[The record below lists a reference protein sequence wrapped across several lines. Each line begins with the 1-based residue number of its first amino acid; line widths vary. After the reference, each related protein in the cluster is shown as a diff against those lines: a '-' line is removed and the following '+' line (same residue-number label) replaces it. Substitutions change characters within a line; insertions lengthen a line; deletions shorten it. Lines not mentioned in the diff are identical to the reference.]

1 MGYEA
6 NTGLGVNNHY
16 GTRETGNGI
25 GVIKTEGAYNELSVD
40 ITGDMLNNTFRPAM
54 VIPAGSLIVSAFVD
68 VSEVFVLGGTSPVIE
83 VGTAGSEVTNGV
95 SVTEAQAEAV
105 GTVDIT
111 AALAGTWAASLAAAT
126 TVGVAMSGTSPTS
139 TSAGKAKVIVRY
151 INV

>member
-1 MGYEA
+1 MTYEA
-6 NTGLGVNNHY
+6 NTGLNVNNHY
-16 GTRETGNGI
+16 GPRVTGNGI

-40 ITGDMLNNTFRPAM
+40 ITGDMLNNTFRPEV
-54 VIPAGSLIVSAFVD
+54 VIPAGSLVVEAFVD
-68 VSEVFVLGGTSPVIE
+68 VSEVFVLGGTAPVIE

-139 TSAGKAKVIVRY
+139 TSAGKAKVVVRY

>member
-1 MGYEA
+1 MVYES

-16 GTRETGNGI
+16 GTRDTGNGI
-25 GVIKTEGAYNELSVD
+25 GVIKSEGAYNELSVD
-40 ITGDMLNNTFRPAM
+40 ITGDMLNNTFRPTV
-54 VIPAGSLIVSAFVD
+54 VIPAGSLVVSAFVD

-111 AALAGTWAASLAAAT
+111 AALAGTWGASLAAAT

-139 TSAGKAKVIVRY
+139 TSAGKAKVVVRY